1 MSQEN
6 VEIVRGIIE
15 AARRGDWETAIREYD
30 PDVILDQTRMP
41 GGGVYRGHRGVRV
54 FYSGWVRSWD
64 DFHTALE
71 RLIDAGEQVVDI
83 NEVSGRGRSSGVQ
96 VKMRTANIW
105 TIERGKVVRHVG
117 YPNASDALQAVGL
130 SE

>member
-41 GGGVYRGHRGVRV
+41 GGGVYRGHRESESSTAGGFGRGMT
-54 FYSGWVRSWD
+54 FTSGW
-64 DFHTALE
+64 
-71 RLIDAGEQVVDI
+71 
-83 NEVSGRGRSSGVQ
+83 SG
-96 VKMRTANIW
+96 
-105 TIERGKVVRHVG
+105 
-117 YPNASDALQAVGL
+117 
-130 SE
+130 